1 MNEHLFG
8 NKNIEQMEAHGISL
22 KETERQLAVFK
33 TARPYLKLSG
43 PCVPGNGIAVFDTKA
58 QESLA
63 ALYEKEKKNRS
74 FIKFVPASGAASRM
88 FKVLLG
94 YLNRPGEIKQNKVA
108 LDAIS
113 GETSARQLLIFM
125 EGITK
130 FAFFQ
135 DLRQTL
141 SKQGLS
147 MEELLQKGFFR
158 DIIRLLL
165 TEDGMG
171 YAGLPKGLLLFHAYP
186 EKNRTPFEEHLV
198 EAVSYARDAASRCF
212 MHFTVSPVHLPR
224 FQDCLRKV
232 GPNFE
237 KQFSI
242 TYEVGFS
249 LQKPSTDTLAVDLEN
264 RPFRLPN
271 GRLLFRPGGHGA
283 LLENLNDLQG
293 DIVFIKNID
302 NVVPDHLKGETY
314 IWKRIAGGYLIS
326 VQNRIARCMK
336 KLTAESTNTGLL
348 EEAAAFLKEDLLV
361 AMPSAVKKADPEVKK
376 NWIMDRLNRPVRV
389 CGMVRNTG
397 EPGGGPFWVENKS
410 GEQSLQIV
418 ETAQIDPDDPAQQA
432 ILAGATHFNPVD
444 LVCGVRDWK
453 GNPFDLRKYVD
464 PETVFISNKSKD
476 GRELK
481 ALEHPGLWNGSMA
494 HWITMFVEVPA
505 MTFNPVKTVN
515 DLLRTEHQPSAGQ
528 NSP

>member
-1 MNEHLFG
+1 MG
-8 NKNIEQMEAHGISL
+8 AHGISL
-22 KETERQLAVFK
+22 KETERQLAVFE

-43 PCVPGNGIAVFDTKA
+43 PCVPGSGIAVFDTKA

-63 ALYEKEKKNRS
+63 ALFEKEKKNRS

-94 YLNRPGEIKQNKVA
+94 YLNRPGEIEQDKVA
-108 LDAIS
+108 RDATS

-125 EGITK
+125 EGITR

-141 SKQGLS
+141 SKHGLS
-147 MEELLQKGFFR
+147 MAELLQRGFFR
-158 DIIRLLL
+158 AIIRLLL
-165 TEDGMG
+165 AEDGMG

-198 EAVSYARDAASRCF
+198 EAASYARDAESRCF
-212 MHFTVSPVHLPR
+212 LHFTVSPEHLPR
-224 FQDCLRKV
+224 FQDCLRRV
-232 GPNFE
+232 VSAFE

-242 TYEVGFS
+242 TYEVDFS

-264 RPFRLPN
+264 RPFRLPD

-314 IWKRIAGGYLIS
+314 NWKKIAGGYLIS
-326 VQNRIARCMK
+326 VQNRIARYMK
-336 KLTAESTNTGLL
+336 KLTAESPNTGLL
-348 EEAAAFLKEDLLV
+348 AEATAFLEEDLLV
-361 AMPSAVKKADPEVKK
+361 AMPHAVKKATPQVKK
-376 NWIMDRLNRPVRV
+376 TWIMDRLNRPVRV

-410 GEQSLQIV
+410 GEQSRQIV
-418 ETAQIDPDDPAQQA
+418 ETAQIDPDDPTQQA
-432 ILAGATHFNPVD
+432 ILAGSTHFNPVD
-444 LVCGVRDWK
+444 LVCGVRDWQ

-494 HWITMFVEVPA
+494 HWITLFVEVPA
-505 MTFNPVKTVN
+505 ITFNPVKTVN
-515 DLLRTEHQPSAGQ
+515 DLLRIEHQPFGGQ
-528 NSP
+528 KSP